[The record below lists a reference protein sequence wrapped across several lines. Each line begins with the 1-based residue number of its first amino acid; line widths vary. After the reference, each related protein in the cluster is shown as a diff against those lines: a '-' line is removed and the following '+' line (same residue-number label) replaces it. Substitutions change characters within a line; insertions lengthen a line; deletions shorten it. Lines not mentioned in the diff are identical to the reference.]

1 MLRYSLACAIALMA
15 QPAFAQSEKEI
26 SCGYQADVV
35 GAIKQARLD
44 RVSERKLREE
54 LAKTA
59 TWPEKYNNIIPIIA
73 PSIYEK
79 KRRDLRNEDLAGWWR
94 EQCMALEQ

>member
-1 MLRYSLACAIALMA
+1 MLRFVLTVALAVIAV
-15 QPAFAQSEKEI
+15 PAVAQSEKEV

-35 GAIKQARLD
+35 EAIKQARLD
-44 RVSERKLREE
+44 RVAERKLPEV
-54 LAKTA
+54 LAQNA

-79 KRRDLRNEDLAGWWR
+79 KRSDLREEDLATWWR
-94 EQCMALEQ
+94 EQCMALK